1 MASVQ
6 SYKEAMGVTGFTV
19 EEVPDNVTDI
29 VDHKNIPPGGNQEEY
44 ISSEMAQAIQG
55 MITIVLIP
63 IFCSLGSIGNLLS
76 LKVLFHQ
83 RMRNQTNY
91 ILAALCVSDTLF
103 LIHSLVFSAVA
114 IQVKTNPI
122 DGLSNRAQLYPI
134 VGAYTSVVT
143 ARITSGLTT
152 LLCIERFIA
161 VYYPMQ
167 AHMTC
172 TKRNTVI
179 AIVLIYVSTFLV
191 FLPFA
196 FKWTAITVQTPMNT
210 TITRGNFTQFYFDNV
225 TFYTIYGTL
234 LNVIYR
240 FLPLLIIPVLNIK
253 MIGAVRRT
261 WKLRRK
267 MSSGNHN
274 TASRRFSGKS
284 ESYRN
289 ADEENHITIMLLT
302 VSFVFFI
309 CILPGALNSIGT
321 HIWEE
326 YSRKGHARHLYITLM
341 SITYL
346 LETINSSVNFI
357 IYMACSKTFRSL
369 YKNIFCC
376 SKTEFYIN
384 ASLSS
389 IKEKFKLTSNR
400 RRTSTEL
407 FGRSETGLYGRRTA
421 SDVGPLRKSSSC
433 PKKSLSSLLEVH
445 SEGFEIRANGITL
458 NFGNSIRGDKINF
471 V

>member
-1 MASVQ
+1 MPALQ
-6 SYKEAMGVTGFTV
+6 GQPRAMSATGYRIADITENTTSMV
-19 EEVPDNVTDI
+19 DNNV
-29 VDHKNIPPGGNQEEY
+29 IPRGGRNEY
-44 ISSEMAQAIQG
+44 ISPEVAQTIQG
-55 MITIVLIP
+55 LITVFFIP
-63 IFCSLGSIGNLLS
+63 VFCSLGSIGNILS
-76 LKVLFHQ
+76 LIVLFHQ
-83 RMRNQTNY
+83 RMRNQTNL

-103 LIHSLVFSAVA
+103 LIHSLVFSGIA
-114 IQVKTNPI
+114 IQSKNNPVEGMSI
-122 DGLSNRAQLYPI
+122 RAQLYPI

-172 TKRNTVI
+172 TKRNTII
-179 AIVLIYVSTFLV
+179 AIILIFVTTCLV

-196 FKWTAITVQTPMNT
+196 FKWTTVTKVTPMNT
-210 TITRGNFTQFYFDNV
+210 TIIIGNFTKFYFDNV

-234 LNVIYR
+234 LNIVYR
-240 FLPLLIIPVLNIK
+240 FIPLLIIPVLNVK

-267 MSSGNHN
+267 MSCGNHN
-274 TASRRFSGKS
+274 STNSHRFSGKS
-284 ESYRN
+284 MSYRN
-289 ADEENHITIMLLT
+289 TDEENHITIMLLT

-309 CILPGALNSIGT
+309 CILPGAINSIGT
-321 HIWEE
+321 HIWKE
-326 YSRKGHARHLYITLM
+326 YSRKGRARHLYITLM
-341 SITYL
+341 SLTYL

-376 SKTEFYIN
+376 TKTEFYIN

-389 IKEKFKLTSNR
+389 IKEKFKLQSNR
-400 RRTSTEL
+400 RKTSTEL
-407 FGRSETGLYGRRTA
+407 FGRSDLGLYGRRSA

-433 PKKSLSSLLEVH
+433 PKKSLADLLEVH

-458 NFGNSIRGDKINF
+458 NFGNVIRGDKINF